1 MADIK
6 TRDTVKGTIRT
17 LDKGRIAASRMKQ
30 AYIQTKDKA
39 EHSVEPEEHNETEY
53 ASDRMESGTK
63 RVAEETVHQ
72 TKKAINKGAEK
83 VKDKVERK
91 IEDRVKKKVEN
102 KAENTAKDT
111 VKNSAERAYK
121 NAAKK
126 STEKSIRATNS
137 AGRKSIRTVEKTSA
151 KTVKQ
156 SARSTGKATVKTAQK
171 GTVKTVKTSVKTA
184 EKTSK
189 AAIKT
194 TKQAAKAAEKS
205 AKAAS
210 KAAQKAAK
218 AAQQAAKLAA
228 KAAKAAIQLLIK
240 IIKAIIAALQK
251 LISAIIAGGWVS
263 LLVILI
269 ICMIALICWSVYGL
283 FASANANEGE
293 YTMHNIITRINN
305 EFNEKITDIKTDIIA
320 DSVGL
325 GKTFEALAVIK
336 YFSDRQDNILVLTP
350 AKLYN
355 NWDSYRDN
363 DYEDNPLA
371 DDVIKYKVLC
381 HTDLSRYSGISRSGI
396 DLERFDWSR
405 FDLIVIDESH
415 NFRNRTEKAESET
428 RYQRLLETVVKKKTH
443 TKVLLLSAT
452 PVNNSLTDLK
462 NQISLITGDQDDA
475 FEKYGI
481 ESISQTLR
489 KASSVFNAWERSGN
503 ASKEELYDTL
513 PKDFFDLLELLT
525 ISRSRKHITNYYNS
539 DDIGTFPNKLPVS
552 TYNPNIDTDSKLLN
566 FKETL
571 MTLEELLLAAYT
583 PMRYIKREYQARSL
597 NKYRE
602 ESTLLQRQTK

>member
-1 MADIK
+1 MK
-6 TRDTVKGTIRT
+6 KSELSEERT
-17 LDKGRIAASRMKQ
+17 AWLCANYQDGNCLLLD
-30 AYIQTKDKA
+30 DD
-39 EHSVEPEEHNETEY
+39 EPCVCVQSISYSLCCNY
-53 ASDRMESGTK
+53 F
-63 RVAEETVHQ
+63 RVAVLP
-72 TKKAINKGAEK
+72 TKPTLEAEILDPK
-83 VKDKVERK
+83 K
-91 IEDRVKKKVEN
+91 I
-102 KAENTAKDT
+102 
-111 VKNSAERAYK
+111 SY
-121 NAAKK
+121 
-126 STEKSIRATNS
+126 
-137 AGRKSIRTVEKTSA
+137 
-151 KTVKQ
+151 
-156 SARSTGKATVKTAQK
+156 
-171 GTVKTVKTSVKTA
+171 
-184 EKTSK
+184 
-189 AAIKT
+189 
-194 TKQAAKAAEKS
+194 
-205 AKAAS
+205 
-210 KAAQKAAK
+210 
-218 AAQQAAKLAA
+218 
-228 KAAKAAIQLLIK
+228 
-240 IIKAIIAALQK
+240 
-251 LISAIIAGGWVS
+251 
-263 LLVILI
+263 
-269 ICMIALICWSVYGL
+269 C
-283 FASANANEGE
+283 
-293 YTMHNIITRINN
+293 
-305 EFNEKITDIKTDIIA
+305 IIA

-583 PMRYIKREYQARSL
+583 PMRYIKREYQAKL
-597 NKYRE
+597 V
-602 ESTLLQRQTK
+602 